1 MHKVFRLMARIG
13 PVIGLAACAAL
24 VPAAHAEVLT
34 LPETSVAGA
43 NLPSRGMNQ
52 TAVVRQFGEP
62 LHRHAPVGGGSPKH
76 PPITRWDYD
85 GWSVFYENSTVID
98 VVVKG
103 APKPLQNVDELQP
116 GP

>member
-1 MHKVFRLMARIG
+1 MHKVFLLMALAG
-13 PVIGLAACAAL
+13 PLVVTAANADVLAM
-24 VPAAHAEVLT
+24 
-34 LPETSVAGA
+34 PETTVSAA
-43 NLPSRGMNQ
+43 NLPARGMSQ

-62 LHRHAPVGGGSPKH
+62 ARRHAPVGGGNAQH

-103 APKPLQNVDELQP
+103 APKPLHNVDELRA